1 MEQPPQVERE
11 KDGREKAGGG
21 KPNVPIAADMELI
34 EIDRL
39 KTYPF
44 LRSSSE
50 IFLKKLQPHCAEQ
63 TFAPRDVILRAGA
76 YSDAA
81 YYLASGIVSVKLTPI
96 DQKAAPPA
104 SERASRDGKSFG
116 DRLQAVFARKP
127 EQQAVQRG
135 GVTPDGT
142 VMLADLPVDLRPN
155 QEVLLEAG
163 EVFGEMSALS
173 RYPISADV
181 VARTE
186 VQCLLIRTSG
196 LRLIFK
202 QKELADFKKMI
213 DERYRSRTLASHLRT
228 VSLFSGLDDR
238 AIAKLRT
245 SAELLSYEPGK
256 LIVEEGTP
264 SDGLYLVRGGYVK
277 VALRAGQ
284 ADAAVTYLRKGD
296 YAGEVGLLLDE
307 PWPFSLFALE
317 HVEIVKIRR
326 EDFQSTLAA
335 YPDMERQ
342 LWGTV
347 VMRLKE
353 RGSVGRDPLAS
364 RYLQMAMD
372 TGLIHGE
379 SVLLIDLK
387 TCTRCDD
394 CVRACADTHG
404 GIPRFIREGNKFR
417 TWSVPTACYQCT
429 DPVCMIGCPTGAITR
444 PLGTLE
450 VTINKDTCIG
460 CGTCSG
466 KKPTK
471 QYPGCPWFNIVE
483 VPFSSPT
490 LNREIKLAT
499 KCDLCLG
506 RTAGPA
512 CVQMCPHGSA
522 VRISFKDLATVGA
535 TLSD

>member
-1 MEQPPQVERE
+1 MEHPPRPEEPPASRPNAPPAAVEP
-11 KDGREKAGGG
+11 DVVGF
-21 KPNVPIAADMELI
+21 
-34 EIDRL
+34 DRL
-39 KTYPF
+39 KQYSF
-44 LRSSSE
+44 LSACSE
-50 IFLKKLQPHCAEQ
+50 IVLKKLQPHVSEQ
-63 TFAPRDVILRAGA
+63 RYAPDEVILRSGE

-81 YYLASGIVSVKLTPI
+81 YYLSSGIVSVRLTPLEQGKRQAVP
-96 DQKAAPPA
+96 DRGSLA
-104 SERASRDGKSFG
+104 DNKSFA
-116 DRLQAVFARKP
+116 DRIRDVLTRRP

-135 GVTPDGT
+135 GLTADQTIVLT
-142 VMLADLPVDLRPN
+142 DLPVDLRPN

-173 RYPISADV
+173 RYAISADV
-181 VARTE
+181 VARSE
-186 VQCLLIRTSG
+186 VVCLLIRTSG
-196 LRLIFK
+196 LRLMFK
-202 QKELADFKKMI
+202 QKEFTQFKKSI
-213 DERYRSRTLASHLRT
+213 DDRYRARTLASHLRS
-228 VSLFSGLDDR
+228 VGLFTSLDDR
-238 AIAKLRT
+238 AIAELRNR
-245 SAELLSYEPGK
+245 AELLSFEPGK
-256 LIVEEGTP
+256 LIVEEGAAT
-264 SDGLYLVRGGYVK
+264 DGLYLVRGGYVK

-296 YAGEVGLLLDE
+296 YAGEIGLLLDE

-317 HVEIVKIRR
+317 HVEVVKLRR
-326 EDFQSTLAA
+326 EDFQAA
-335 YPDMERQ
+335 LKHHPEMERQ
-342 LWGTV
+342 LWESV
-347 VMRLKE
+347 VGRLKE
-353 RGSVGRDPLAS
+353 RGSIRRDPLAS

-404 GIPRFIREGNKFR
+404 GTPRFIREGNKFR
-417 TWSVPTACYQCT
+417 SWSVPTACYQCT

-460 CGTCSG
+460 CGTCAG
-466 KKPTK
+466 KKPNK

-483 VPFSSPT
+483 VPFQSPT

-506 RTAGPA
+506 RPAGPA

-522 VRISFKDLATVGA
+522 VRISFKDLVTVGA